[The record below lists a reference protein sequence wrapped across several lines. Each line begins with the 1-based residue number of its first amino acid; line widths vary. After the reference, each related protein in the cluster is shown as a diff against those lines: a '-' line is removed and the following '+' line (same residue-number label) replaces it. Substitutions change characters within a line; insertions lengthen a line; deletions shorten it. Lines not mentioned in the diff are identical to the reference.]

1 MEIIYENDMIKMRL
15 SNAMKLTIWE
25 LDTNMET
32 LNNNKDLNG
41 DWRLLC

>member
-41 DWRLLC
+41 DWS

>member
-41 DWRLLC
+41 DWN

>member
-41 DWRLLC
+41 DWSLLC